1 MMPTPEN
8 VFGIIVTDKEG
19 NIKTLSHNNNIL
31 DSGLIGAK
39 WYDALSIP
47 VEDSYKAEDENPKV
61 FRVLETKQKISVAPS
76 YDNKGD
82 MSGLHILVEK
92 MNEVENNAQYL
103 NKVLCLGQIVP
114 GIAHEI
120 NNPLTYVSGLLQMF
134 QADASDTDPKK
145 KTYEMLVSEFNR
157 IADLVNYLLEF
168 SQQNT
173 GKKELFGVNKV
184 TDDVIAMIGYTMMHE
199 NIEIIKDLLPSDV
212 GIYGDS
218 NMLKQVFVNLV
229 QNARESMPNGGSIHL
244 STNLVQEDSVMIQ
257 LRDTGCG
264 ISQNKL
270 NKIFGNSYTTKTND
284 KASGMGLPVCKA
296 IIEEFGGTIDFDSK
310 VGEGSVVSI
319 VLPICSATSGEYT
332 SNDKQT

>member
-8 VFGIIVTDKEG
+8 VFGIIVTDKDG
-19 NIKTLSHNNNIL
+19 KIKTLSHNNSIL

-39 WYDALSIP
+39 WYDAFSIP

-61 FRVLETKQKISVAPS
+61 FRLLETKQKISVSPS
-76 YDNKGD
+76 YDSKGD
-82 MSGLHILVEK
+82 MSGFHILVEK
-92 MNEVENNAQYL
+92 MNDGENNAQFL

-134 QADASDTDPKK
+134 LADAGDIDPKK

-173 GKKELFGVNKV
+173 GRKELFDVNKV
-184 TDDVIAMIGYTMMHE
+184 AEDVIAMIGYAMKHE

-229 QNARESMPNGGSIHL
+229 QNARESMPNGGSIRL
-244 STNLVQEDSVMIQ
+244 STNLVRKDSVMIQ
-257 LRDTGCG
+257 FHDTGCG

-270 NKIFGNSYTTKTND
+270 NKIFGNSYTTKSNG
-284 KASGMGLPVCKA
+284 KASGMGLSVCKT

-310 VGEGSVVSI
+310 LGEGSVVSI
-319 VLPICSATSGEYT
+319 VLPICSATRREYAC
-332 SNDKQT
+332 NDKQT